1 MNQPRPIDPQILAA
15 LSAPSR
21 QRARSRRIGWM
32 IGFGIVAVLLGT
44 GGLWITFGGGSSAEF
59 VTGTVERGTLRVEV
73 TATGTLEPVEK
84 VEVGA
89 ELSGR
94 IEEVLVDFNDPVEK
108 GQVLAKL
115 DIDLLEAKAVQ
126 SAANLQSSQ
135 ASVRQAEATLKEAT
149 NRRNRVMN
157 LAKSRTVSSQ
167 EVDTAEAN
175 LLRAEAA
182 LEIAKAQVALAEA
195 QLKVDQENLG
205 KAEIRSP
212 IDGTVLDRKIEAGQ
226 TVAASFQTPV
236 LFTLASDLRQM
247 ELQVDVDEADI
258 GDIAAGQ
265 PATFTVDAFP
275 NRRFDAK
282 ILKVHNAPLTVQN
295 VVTYRAILSVDNVD
309 GVLKPGMTAT
319 ADITVKAQENVLT
332 VPNGALRFTP
342 PNEEAMPLS
351 TKTEDAN
358 LHRVWLDAG
367 SPEPRDIRTG
377 ATDGQRTEILSGEL
391 EPGDTVLIDLVSAT
405 RPGLR

>member
-15 LSAPSR
+15 LSAPAR
-21 QRARSRRIGWM
+21 QRSRVRRVTWM
-32 IGFGIVAVLLGT
+32 IGIGIALIFVGT
-44 GGLWITFGGGSSAEF
+44 AGLWLTLRSTSAAKF
-59 VTGTVERGTLRVEV
+59 ITGTVERSTLRVEV

-84 VEVGA
+84 VDVGA

-94 IEEVLVDFNDPVEK
+94 IEEVFVDFNDPVQK

-115 DIDLLEAKAVQ
+115 DIDLLQAKAVQ
-126 SAANLQSSQ
+126 SAANLLSAQ
-135 ASVRQAEATLKEAT
+135 ASVRQSEATLKEAK
-149 NRRNRVMN
+149 NRRDRVNN

-182 LEIAKAQVALAEA
+182 VEMAKAQVALAQA
-195 QLKVDQENLG
+195 QLEVDEENLG

-226 TVAASFQTPV
+226 TVAASFQTPL
-236 LFTLASDLRQM
+236 LFTLASDLKQM
-247 ELQVDVDEADI
+247 ELQVDIDEADI
-258 GDIAAGQ
+258 GDIAVGQ

-275 NRRFDAK
+275 NRRFEAK

-309 GVLKPGMTAT
+309 GVLRPGMTAT

-342 PNEEAMPLS
+342 PNQETLPLS
-351 TKTEDAN
+351 GTTDDAN
-358 LHRVWLDAG
+358 LRRVWIDPGA
-367 SPEPRDIRTG
+367 PESRDIRTG

-391 EPGDTVLIDLVSAT
+391 EPGDRVLVDLVTAA
-405 RPGLR
+405 RPGR

>member
-15 LSAPSR
+15 LSAPGR
-21 QRARSRRIGWM
+21 QRSRARRTLWM
-32 IGFGIVAVLLGT
+32 IGIGIAAVILG
-44 GGLWITFGGGSSAEF
+44 GAGLWATIRSNNAAQF
-59 VTGTVERGTLRVEV
+59 VTGTVELGTLRVEV

-84 VEVGA
+84 VDVGA

-94 IEEVLVDFNDPVEK
+94 IEEVFVDFNDPVTK
-108 GQVLAKL
+108 GQILAKL
-115 DIDLLEAKAVQ
+115 DIELLEAKAVQ
-126 SAANLQSSQ
+126 SAASLLSAQ
-135 ASVRQAEATLKEAT
+135 ASVRQAEATLKEAK
-149 NRRNRVMN
+149 NRRDRVIN

-182 LEIAKAQVALAEA
+182 LEIAKAQVALSEA
-195 QLKVDQENLG
+195 QRKVDEENLG

-236 LFTLASDLRQM
+236 LFTLASDLKQM
-247 ELQVDVDEADI
+247 ELQVDIDEADI
-258 GDIAAGQ
+258 GDIAVGQ
-265 PATFTVDAFP
+265 LATFTVDAFP
-275 NRRFDAK
+275 NRRFEAK

-295 VVTYRAILSVDNVD
+295 VVTYRAILSVDNAD

-342 PNEEAMPLS
+342 PNEEPGQRS
-351 TKTEDAN
+351 TNTEDAN
-358 LHRVWLDAG
+358 LHRVWVDPGA
-367 SPEPRDIRTG
+367 PEAREIRTG
-377 ATDGQRTEILSGEL
+377 ATDGSRTEVLSGDL
-391 EPGDTVLIDLVSAT
+391 EAGDSVLVDLADT
-405 RPGLR
+405 RGGAR

>member
-15 LSAPSR
+15 LSAPTR
-21 QRARSRRIGWM
+21 QRSRMRRFIWM
-32 IGFGIVAVLLGT
+32 IGIGIVAIVLGSA
-44 GGLWITFGGGSSAEF
+44 GLWFTLRSNTAAQF
-59 VTGTVERGTLRVEV
+59 VTGSVERGTLVVEV

-84 VEVGA
+84 VDVGA

-94 IEEVLVDFNDPVEK
+94 IEEVLVDFNDPVQK

-115 DIDLLEAKAVQ
+115 DIDLLQAKAVQ
-126 SAANLQSSQ
+126 SAANLQSAQ

-149 NRRNRVMN
+149 NRRNRVRN
-157 LAKSRTVSSQ
+157 LAKSRTVSPQ

-175 LLRAEAA
+175 LLRAEAG
-182 LEIAKAQVALAEA
+182 LEMAKSQVALAEA
-195 QLKVDQENLG
+195 VLKVDEENLG

-236 LFTLASDLRQM
+236 LFTLASDLKQM
-247 ELQVDVDEADI
+247 ELQVDIDEADI
-258 GDIAAGQ
+258 GDIAVGQ

-275 NRRFDAK
+275 NRRFQAK

-295 VVTYRAILSVDNVD
+295 VVTYRAILSVDNAD
-309 GVLKPGMTAT
+309 GVLRPGMTAT

-342 PNEEAMPLS
+342 PDEEAVPPS

-358 LHRVWLDAG
+358 LRRVWVDPG
-367 SPEPRDIRTG
+367 SPDPVEVRTG
-377 ATDGQRTEILSGEL
+377 ATDGQRTEILSGEI
-391 EPGDTVLIDLVSAT
+391 EPGDVVLIDLVSAA
-405 RPGLR
+405 RPR